1 MIRLGLFVILATI
14 LFIMGVYYVGNSKN
28 IFGRNIIVY
37 ADFKDVRGLQAGN
50 NVRFMGINIG
60 SVSSIEIKQDT
71 IIRVGMRISKSVQQS
86 VKKDALVSIGTNGL
100 VGASLINISPGKN
113 IKPKVE
119 SGDVLQTDQES
130 STAAIMKTL
139 GNTNQ
144 TVAELSQNLLEISYK
159 INNGEGTI
167 SLLLNDASMAQTTR
181 ESLNHI
187 NRVSENMSQ
196 VSNDLQDFISD
207 MTKEKGLVHYLTKD
221 TTLVSQMDHIIS
233 KLDSMVNYQLGPSFD
248 DLSETIYHF
257 HSMSMDLQ
265 KISADLSEGK
275 GTIGLL
281 LKDEETASKVRQII
295 ENLDSSSAKLDENL
309 KALRS
314 NWFFK
319 KYFKEKEKKK

>member
-1 MIRLGLFVILATI
+1 MSKHNADMIRLGLFVIVATI

-144 TVAELSQNLLEISYK
+144 TVAELSQNLLEISDK

-167 SLLLNDASMAQTTR
+167 SLLLNDASMAQTSTKMPQAKWTAMNERAGYQR
-181 ESLNHI
+181 E
-187 NRVSENMSQ
+187 
-196 VSNDLQDFISD
+196 D
-207 MTKEKGLVHYLTKD
+207 MMGIPKELTDKFTERYGDDWGIMKNTSWFYPIMRGLV
-221 TTLVSQMDHIIS
+221 
-233 KLDSMVNYQLGPSFD
+233 
-248 DLSETIYHF
+248 
-257 HSMSMDLQ
+257 
-265 KISADLSEGK
+265 
-275 GTIGLL
+275 
-281 LKDEETASKVRQII
+281 
-295 ENLDSSSAKLDENL
+295 
-309 KALRS
+309 
-314 NWFFK
+314 
-319 KYFKEKEKKK
+319 